1 MLYNREILFDRFTM
15 LDLIREQLPSGLD
28 YWKPADG
35 SDSFLQKVS
44 YERHIKPTFT
54 KTQTIQDLVQQ
65 GSTSSVIEPRKR
77 KPKPNIWDPILR
89 EIDSMYDIYPM
100 NMKRDA
106 KTMLI
111 DYMKKY
117 ISSDPGSS
125 FLGPK
130 KCRDI
135 MQCVTA
141 NKEYNESFWWF
152 ISFLLDAKLHIQS
165 DDGIRDMEWYKGAT
179 VKELHIETV

>member
-1 MLYNREILFDRFTM
+1 M
-15 LDLIREQLPSGLD
+15 LDLIREQLPSGLA
-28 YWKPADG
+28 YWTPTDG
-35 SDSFLQKVS
+35 SNMFMQKAS
-44 YERHIKPTFT
+44 YERHVKPKFT
-54 KTQTIQDLVQQ
+54 KPQTIQDLVQA
-65 GSTSSVIEPRKR
+65 SVNDTVPADTRKR
-77 KPKPNIWDPILR
+77 KPKPNIWDPILK
-89 EIDSMYDIYPM
+89 EIDNMYDIYPL

-106 KTMLI
+106 RNMLI
-111 DYMKKY
+111 DYIKEY

-152 ISFLLDAKLHIQS
+152 VSFLLDATLHIQS
-165 DDGIRDMEWYKGAT
+165 SDGVHVMEWYKGAT
-179 VKELHIETV
+179 MKELHIETV